1 MLNKSGE
8 RELAYIVKI
17 DAVDPIPGYDR
28 IERATV
34 NGWHC
39 VVGKGMAAGDL
50 AVYFEIDSL
59 LPATDERFAFCEKY
73 KYRIKTQRMC
83 KGAVIS
89 QGLVMPL
96 SAFPELAGCAEG
108 DFVTARL
115 GVKYY
120 EPEDN
125 VRKAPSVDKYKK
137 MATRHQKLFSK
148 RPIRWLMRRDWGKR
162 LLFIFFGKKRDKKSG
177 WPAWVAKTDEER
189 IQNCPWLLNS
199 EENWVLTEKIDGS
212 STTFS
217 IKRNHWPRKN
227 EFYVCSRN
235 VSFDSD
241 GKGNCFYDTNI
252 YTEMAEKYHMRDVL
266 EAMLKERPDEKWIT
280 IQGETFGAGVQK
292 RDYGMKEHDFMAFN
306 LVYSTLGRVGTL
318 QMVDE
323 LNRYGIQSVP
333 VIGMNDLPKT
343 VDEMV
348 ALASGASMI
357 DGGMREGLVCR
368 SLDGAQSFKA
378 VSPEYLLKYHG

>member
-28 IERATV
+28 IECATV

-39 VVGKGMAAGDL
+39 VVGKGMAAGDK

-59 LPATDERFAFCEKY
+59 VPATDERFAFCEKY

-89 QGLVMPL
+89 QGLLMPL
-96 SAFPELAGCAEG
+96 SQFPELG
-108 DFVTARL
+108 DLPVGSFVTERL

-120 EPEDN
+120 VPQDN
-125 VRKAPSVDKYKK
+125 SRKAPSADKYKR
-137 MATRHQKLFSK
+137 MAQRHGKLFSHQ
-148 RPIRWLMRRDWGKR
+148 PYRWLMKRAWGKK
-162 LLFIFFGKKRDKKSG
+162 LLFFFYGKKRDKKSG

-189 IQNCPWLLNS
+189 IQNCPWLLNADES
-199 EENWVLTEKIDGS
+199 WVVTEKVDGT

-217 IKRNHWPRKN
+217 IRRRKWPHKN

-235 VSFDSD
+235 VAFDSD
-241 GKGNCFYDTNI
+241 GNGNCFYDTNV
-252 YTEMAEKYHMRDVL
+252 YTEMADEYHMREVL
-266 EAMLKERPDEKWIT
+266 EKMLDERPDEAWIT
-280 IQGETFGAGVQK
+280 IQGETYGTGVQK
-292 RDYGMKEHDFMAFN
+292 RNYNMGGRAFAAFN
-306 LVYSTLGRVGTL
+306 LVYSTVGRVGSI
-318 QMVDE
+318 QMEKD
-323 LNRYGIQSVP
+323 LSRYGIPCVP
-333 VIGMNDLPKT
+333 ILGIMALPKT

-348 ALASGASMI
+348 SLSNGVSMI

-368 SLDGAQSFKA
+368 SLDGARSFKA
-378 VSPEYLLKYHG
+378 VSNDYLLKYH